1 MKSFRSKPC
10 DVCLQTTC
18 DECRIHCVYGS
29 IQQPAEEPDE
39 LPELSG
45 FALLVR
51 KLSGDCFLTTYP
63 STLGAVS
70 LTYFQAPREMRILTP
85 AHMGSAETIPPMPY
99 HDQGYLDIPLECSFD
114 AKTESIDA
122 ILDFNLGSGPLRL
135 SEFSTARHPSPV
147 IEAFWEITENR
158 KRWICRD
165 CYAETCRQQDMT
177 WPPHNCSCTLRKA
190 FLDRWLCVPCY
201 KMEQKDLK
209 ETFPTSR
216 KRCRNKCQ
224 PCGNLLRRSS
234 PRLMCL
240 WCWGS
245 VVDSTLGIGEL
256 AL

>member
-51 KLSGDCFLTTYP
+51 KLSGDCFLTTHP
-63 STLGAVS
+63 STLSAVS

-85 AHMGSAETIPPMPY
+85 AHMGFAETIPPMPY

-158 KRWICRD
+158 KRWLCRD
-165 CYAETCRQQDMT
+165 CYEETCSQQDMT
-177 WPPHNCSCTLRKA
+177 WPPHICSCTLRKA

-245 VVDSTLGIGEL
+245 VIDSTLSIGEL